1 MARAISHLATPI
13 DPRASLAAFLEEVR
27 GAFSSTCVELVLFD
41 GPELLRVGPCPAGDE
56 PSVELAAL
64 LVARGGI
71 QRGSASGADAELAA
85 ALVSAGRHDV
95 LAAPLVRDG
104 RAVGALVSYDRTH
117 RKSGVSGKSV
127 SVRVDLGGGRVI

>member
-13 DPRASLAAFLEEVR
+13 DPRDSLAAFLEEVR

-71 QRGSASGADAELAA
+71 QRGSASGADARSEERR
-85 ALVSAGRHDV
+85 VGRECV
-95 LAAPLVRDG
+95 CPWRSRWA
-104 RAVGALVSYDRTH
+104 
-117 RKSGVSGKSV
+117 
-127 SVRVDLGGGRVI
+127 

>member
-1 MARAISHLATPI
+1 MRMYFFLRAYAG
-13 DPRASLAAFLEEVR
+13 PRDRPVLTLSYPTRRAADLAATR
-27 GAFSSTCVELVLFD
+27 VERVLGD
-41 GPELLRVGPCPAGDE
+41 APGVLRVGPCPAGDE

-85 ALVSAGRHDV
+85 ALLSAGRHDV

-104 RAVGALVSYDRTH
+104 QAVGALVS
-117 RKSGVSGKSV
+117 
-127 SVRVDLGGGRVI
+127 